1 MPKKQNAMEIAFSR
15 FDEITKRH
23 LENIEKTYKG
33 FGPIPEVKQPQKKT
47 SVFKTPFGRRI

>member
-1 MPKKQNAMEIAFSR
+1 MAKKQNAMEIAFSR

-33 FGPIPEVKQPQKKT
+33 FGPIPEVKQTQKKT